1 MQPQSETIGRRPRI
15 ARAVSVHAGAHALPP
30 TAGRRHPVGT
40 LAAHRKSLIHQMCL
54 TLVFL
59 AVASSGIVFTEPS
72 PTDAISMGLV
82 ALLPTVGLV
91 AITPLLTGYLSAWLL
106 AAAAGFFAAT
116 MAGDAGAPAT
126 FTFVSLYL
134 YLSSFV
140 IAAFI
145 AKQPLAH
152 TELILRAW
160 LLAALLATAAG
171 LVGYFNLLP
180 GAFDMFTRF
189 GRAAGTFKDPNVFGP
204 FLVAPILYA
213 LHVAINRTHLRAILP
228 LAIAGVLALGVF
240 LSFSRG
246 AWLCLALALAI
257 YGWLAYVTAQSE
269 QYRTRILLLLAV
281 GAALIGAVIMI
292 SLQNDGIVEL
302 LTQRASLTQSYDVGP
317 EGRFGGQE
325 KAIGLIAENPFG
337 IGATIFTAVH
347 HHEEVHNVYLSILLN
362 AGWVGGGIYWIMTL
376 LTIVLGLRYALTRT
390 PAQPLLLIA
399 YAAFVA
405 NAMEGIIIDLDH
417 WRHVYL
423 LMAIVWGIIAADRHQ
438 AGPTCSGP
446 A

>member
-1 MQPQSETIGRRPRI
+1 MQPQSETMGRKPRM
-15 ARAVSVHAGAHALPP
+15 ARAVRVHAAAHALLP
-30 TAGRRHPVGT
+30 TPARRSNDG
-40 LAAHRKSLIHQMCL
+40 AISAHRKRLVHQMCL
-54 TLVFL
+54 ALVFL
-59 AVASSGIVFTEPS
+59 AVATSGIVFTEPS
-72 PTDAISMGLV
+72 PTDVVSMGLIV
-82 ALLPTVGLV
+82 LLPAVGLV

-106 AAAAGFFAAT
+106 AAAAGFFSAT
-116 MAGDAGAPAT
+116 VAGDAGTPAT

-145 AKQPLAH
+145 AKNPLAH
-152 TELILRAW
+152 VELIFRAW

-171 LVGYFNLLP
+171 LAGYFNLVP

-204 FLVAPILYA
+204 FLVAPFLFA
-213 LHVAINRTHLRAILP
+213 LHLAINSSQVRAGSP

-246 AWLCLALALAI
+246 AWLCLVLALTI
-257 YGWLAYVTAQSE
+257 YGWLAFVTAQSE
-269 QYRTRILLLLAV
+269 QRRARIVHLISV
-281 GAALIGAVIMI
+281 GAALIGAVILI
-292 SLQNDGIVEL
+292 AAQNDGIVEL
-302 LTQRASLTQSYDVGP
+302 LSQRASLTQSYDVGP

-325 KAIGLIAENPFG
+325 KALGLIAENPFG
-337 IGATIFTAVH
+337 IGATIFTSVH
-347 HHEEVHNVYLSILLN
+347 HHEEVHNVYLSIFLN
-362 AGWVGGGIYWIMTL
+362 AGWIGGGIYWVMTL
-376 LTIVLGLRYALTRT
+376 LTMVLGLRYALTRT

-405 NAMEGIIIDLDH
+405 NALEGIIIDLDH

-423 LMAIVWGIIAADRHQ
+423 LMAIVWGVIAAARRQ
-438 AGPTCSGP
+438 VSASCAGAG
-446 A
+446 